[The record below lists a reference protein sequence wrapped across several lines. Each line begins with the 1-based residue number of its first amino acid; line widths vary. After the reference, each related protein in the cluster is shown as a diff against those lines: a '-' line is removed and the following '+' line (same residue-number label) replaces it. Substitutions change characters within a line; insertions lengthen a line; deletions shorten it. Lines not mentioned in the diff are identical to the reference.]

1 MSYEQFA
8 YLYDRLMNDVPYE
21 KWVQLIKKAAS
32 DYKVNGANLLDL
44 ACGTGELSIRLSQ
57 AGFQVTGIDLSEDML
72 SVAQAKTMEAGEAIF
87 YLEQDMSHLE
97 GLPVF
102 DLVCICCDS
111 INYLQTEEEVIH
123 TFKSVY
129 EHLDERGLFIFDVH
143 SLYKMNHLFIN
154 QTYAVNDED
163 LSLIWQCYE
172 GDYPNSVEHDL
183 SFFQLDEKSDM
194 YRRYDEL
201 HFQRTYSVEQYRE
214 WLEQAGFTILKVKA
228 DFSDGPIEDNAERIF
243 FYCKKSELD

>member
-21 KWVQLIKKAAS
+21 KWIQLIKKAAA

-44 ACGTGELSIRLSQ
+44 ACGTGELSIRLAQ
-57 AGFQVTGIDLSEDML
+57 TGYNVTGIDLSEDML
-72 SVAQAKTMEAGEAIF
+72 SVAQAKTMEAGESVF
-87 YLEQDMSHLE
+87 YIEQDMSQLE

-102 DLVCICCDS
+102 DLICICCDS
-111 INYLQTEEEVIH
+111 INYLRTEEEVTN

-129 EHLDERGLFIFDVH
+129 AHLDEKGLFIFDVH
-143 SLYKMNHLFIN
+143 SLYKMNQLFIN
-154 QTYAVNDED
+154 QTYTVNDED

-172 GDYPNSVEHDL
+172 GEYPNSVEHDL
-183 SFFQLDEKSDM
+183 SFFELDEASGM

-201 HFQRTYSVEQYRE
+201 HFQRTYSVDQYSE
-214 WLEQAGFTILKVKA
+214 WLEQTGFTLLKVEA
-228 DFSDGPIEDNAERIF
+228 DFSQEILDEKAERIF
-243 FYCKKSELD
+243 FYCKKK